1 MLFGKPV
8 WLDIVIGVGHVTVAR
23 TLILDPVY
31 VEIEFILDYIVNY
44 TLATEK
50 LKKMNKLADRKSV
63 V

>member
-50 LKKMNKLADRKSV
+50 LKKMNKLTDKT
-63 V
+63 